1 MAGRSWTGAVL
12 AGLVIG
18 GILGVADRTL
28 ETGPTPTGTGTGTTV
43 TETEVEVE
51 TETTVVTPTNG
62 PTVEATS
69 EQFVEETESG
79 TIVRENTATASAGDD

>member
-1 MAGRSWTGAVL
+1 MAGRWTGAVL
-12 AGLVIG
+12 AGLLIG
-18 GILGVADRTL
+18 GILGVADRMADD
-28 ETGPTPTGTGTGTTV
+28 GPPPADDGTTV

-51 TETTVVTPTNG
+51 TETTVVTPTDG

-79 TIVRENTATASAGDD
+79 TIVRENTATASAGGG

>member
-28 ETGPTPTGTGTGTTV
+28 ETGPTPTGTGTTV

-79 TIVRENTATASAGDD
+79 TIIRENTATASTGDD